1 MKKIVTEV
9 YFCLH
14 ILKLGQDRQNILA
27 EKRKG
32 GGLSLNVQSKG
43 QFYAKFLG
51 SFSLDFNGQRLWLK
65 GSPQK
70 KSMQL
75 LMALLKAGAEGAT
88 RQQLLEVVWKE
99 GGDPQKE
106 KSNLNQHLYYLR
118 QLIHESHFPEGKYI
132 IVQKP
137 RYYFT
142 EDYEIHSDTE
152 QLDQILEEI
161 RNAEAAGEDTLE
173 LLRQFCRGYTGE
185 FLPMLNGEEWV
196 VEKSAYYQKQ
206 YFSCLSRLCGRLK
219 EMGGYQEMLELCT
232 VASQIHPYDEWQAV
246 QIDCLVAMNRYK
258 DALKVYE
265 DAAEFFY
272 EDLGVSSLNRTIA
285 RYRNTEGRLHY
296 LSSALAG
303 IRKGLNEEE
312 RLWGAYC
319 CSYPSFVDVYRIVVR
334 MQERTGIGSLL
345 MVCTLNIAG
354 SGENTETWMERFRQF
369 MAGSIRNGDVYTRYS
384 PNQFLVL
391 LMQAE
396 EKDVENI
403 EERLKNGWKM
413 IDQAGKT
420 KLVLAVQ
427 TSGESR

>member
-1 MKKIVTEV
+1 M
-9 YFCLH
+9 
-14 ILKLGQDRQNILA
+14 
-27 EKRKG
+27 
-32 GGLSLNVQSKG
+32 NVQSKG

-118 QLIHESHFPEGKYI
+118 QLIQESHFPEGKYI

-219 EMGGYQEMLELCT
+219 EMGEYQEMLELCT

>member
-1 MKKIVTEV
+1 M
-9 YFCLH
+9 
-14 ILKLGQDRQNILA
+14 
-27 EKRKG
+27 
-32 GGLSLNVQSKG
+32 NVQSKG

-206 YFSCLSRLCGRLK
+206 YFSCLSRLCVRLK
-219 EMGGYQEMLELCT
+219 EMGEYQEMLELCT

-384 PNQFLVL
+384 SNQFLVL

>member
-1 MKKIVTEV
+1 M
-9 YFCLH
+9 
-14 ILKLGQDRQNILA
+14 
-27 EKRKG
+27 
-32 GGLSLNVQSKG
+32 NVQSKG

-206 YFSCLSRLCGRLK
+206 YFSCLSRLCVRLK
-219 EMGGYQEMLELCT
+219 EMGEYQEMLELCT

-272 EDLGVSSLNRTIA
+272 EDLGVSSLSRTIA

-319 CSYPSFVDVYRIVVR
+319 CSYPSFVDVYRIVIR

>member
-1 MKKIVTEV
+1 MTTKV

-152 QLDQILEEI
+152 QLDQIWEDI
-161 RNAEAAGEDTLE
+161 RNAEAAGEDT
-173 LLRQFCRGYTGE
+173 
-185 FLPMLNGEEWV
+185 
-196 VEKSAYYQKQ
+196 
-206 YFSCLSRLCGRLK
+206 
-219 EMGGYQEMLELCT
+219 LELCT

-345 MVCTLNIAG
+345 MVSQTVQVELMLDPGITCDPVTGACIYADQLTKIDWEFLVQAQNDNTPGGGDPGDPGGGSPGNPGGGSPGGNPPTVITETDVPLTTMIPDEEVPLAILLPKTGDNSHVTILAVISAG
-354 SGENTETWMERFRQF
+354 S
-369 MAGSIRNGDVYTRYS
+369 
-384 PNQFLVL
+384 FLL
-391 LMQAE
+391 LILLGAAQ
-396 EKDVENI
+396 
-403 EERLKNGWKM
+403 RKNRK
-413 IDQAGKT
+413 QK
-420 KLVLAVQ
+420 K
-427 TSGESR
+427 

>member
-1 MKKIVTEV
+1 
-9 YFCLH
+9 
-14 ILKLGQDRQNILA
+14 
-27 EKRKG
+27 
-32 GGLSLNVQSKG
+32 
-43 QFYAKFLG
+43 
-51 SFSLDFNGQRLWLK
+51 
-65 GSPQK
+65 
-70 KSMQL
+70 
-75 LMALLKAGAEGAT
+75 
-88 RQQLLEVVWKE
+88 
-99 GGDPQKE
+99 
-106 KSNLNQHLYYLR
+106 
-118 QLIHESHFPEGKYI
+118 
-132 IVQKP
+132 
-137 RYYFT
+137 
-142 EDYEIHSDTE
+142 
-152 QLDQILEEI
+152 
-161 RNAEAAGEDTLE
+161 
-173 LLRQFCRGYTGE
+173 
-185 FLPMLNGEEWV
+185 MLNGEEWV

-219 EMGGYQEMLELCT
+219 EMGEYQEMLELCT

-396 EKDVENI
+396 EKGVENI

>member
-1 MKKIVTEV
+1 MTTKV

-14 ILKLGQDRQNILA
+14 ALKFRQNRQNILA

-99 GGDPQKE
+99 GCDSQKE
-106 KSNLNQHLYYLR
+106 RSILNQHLYYLR
-118 QLIHESHFPEGKYI
+118 QLIQESHFPEGKYI
-132 IVQKP
+132 IVRKP

-173 LLRQFCRGYTGE
+173 LLRRFCRGYTGE

-219 EMGGYQEMLELCT
+219 EMGEYQEMLELCT

-272 EDLGVSSLNRTIA
+272 EDLGVSSLSRTIA

-319 CSYPSFVDVYRIVVR
+319 CSYPSFVDVYRIVIR

>member
-1 MKKIVTEV
+1 M
-9 YFCLH
+9 
-14 ILKLGQDRQNILA
+14 
-27 EKRKG
+27 
-32 GGLSLNVQSKG
+32 NVQSKG

-219 EMGGYQEMLELCT
+219 EMGEYQEMLELCT

-427 TSGESR
+427 TSGENK

>member
-1 MKKIVTEV
+1 M
-9 YFCLH
+9 
-14 ILKLGQDRQNILA
+14 
-27 EKRKG
+27 
-32 GGLSLNVQSKG
+32 NVQSKG

-118 QLIHESHFPEGKYI
+118 QLIQESHFPEGKYI

-219 EMGGYQEMLELCT
+219 EMGEYQEMLELCT

-345 MVCTLNIAG
+345 MVCTLDMVS
-354 SGENTETWMERFRQF
+354 SGENTEIWMERFRQF

>member
-1 MKKIVTEV
+1 MTTKV

-14 ILKLGQDRQNILA
+14 ALKFRQNRQNILA

-99 GGDPQKE
+99 GCDSQKE
-106 KSNLNQHLYYLR
+106 RSILNQHLYYLR
-118 QLIHESHFPEGKYI
+118 QLIQESHFPEGKYI
-132 IVQKP
+132 IVRKP

-173 LLRQFCRGYTGE
+173 LLRRFCRGYTGE

-206 YFSCLSRLCGRLK
+206 YFSCLSRLCSRLK
-219 EMGGYQEMLELCT
+219 EMGEYQEMLELCT

>member
-1 MKKIVTEV
+1 M
-9 YFCLH
+9 
-14 ILKLGQDRQNILA
+14 
-27 EKRKG
+27 
-32 GGLSLNVQSKG
+32 NVQSKG

-118 QLIHESHFPEGKYI
+118 QLIQESHFPEGKYI

-206 YFSCLSRLCGRLK
+206 YFSCLSRLCVRLK
-219 EMGGYQEMLELCT
+219 EMGEYQEMLELCT

>member
-1 MKKIVTEV
+1 MTTKV

-152 QLDQILEEI
+152 RLDQIWEEI

-173 LLRQFCRGYTGE
+173 LLRQFCRGYSGE

-219 EMGGYQEMLELCT
+219 EMGEYQEMLELCT

>member
-1 MKKIVTEV
+1 MTTKV

-14 ILKLGQDRQNILA
+14 ALKFRQNRQNILV

-99 GGDPQKE
+99 GCDSQKE
-106 KSNLNQHLYYLR
+106 RSILNQHLYYLR
-118 QLIHESHFPEGKYI
+118 QLIQESHFPEGKYI
-132 IVQKP
+132 IVRKP

-173 LLRQFCRGYTGE
+173 LLRRFCRGYTGE

-206 YFSCLSRLCGRLK
+206 YFSCLSRLCSRLK
-219 EMGGYQEMLELCT
+219 EMGEYQEMLELCT
-232 VASQIHPYDEWQAV
+232 AASQIHPYDEWQAV

-272 EDLGVSSLNRTIA
+272 EDLGVSSLSRTIA

-319 CSYPSFVDVYRIVVR
+319 CSYPSFVDVYRIVIR

>member
-1 MKKIVTEV
+1 MTTKV

-173 LLRQFCRGYTGE
+173 LLRQFCRGYSGE

-219 EMGGYQEMLELCT
+219 EMGEYQEMLELCT

>member
-1 MKKIVTEV
+1 M
-9 YFCLH
+9 
-14 ILKLGQDRQNILA
+14 
-27 EKRKG
+27 
-32 GGLSLNVQSKG
+32 NVQSKG

-99 GGDPQKE
+99 GCDSQKE
-106 KSNLNQHLYYLR
+106 RSILNQHLYYLR
-118 QLIHESHFPEGKYI
+118 QLIQESHFPEGKYI
-132 IVQKP
+132 IVRKP

-173 LLRQFCRGYTGE
+173 LLRRFCRGYTGE

-206 YFSCLSRLCGRLK
+206 YFSCLSRLCSRLK
-219 EMGGYQEMLELCT
+219 EMGEYQEMLELCT

>member
-1 MKKIVTEV
+1 M
-9 YFCLH
+9 
-14 ILKLGQDRQNILA
+14 
-27 EKRKG
+27 
-32 GGLSLNVQSKG
+32 NVQSKG

-219 EMGGYQEMLELCT
+219 EMGEYQEMLELCT

-345 MVCTLNIAG
+345 MVCTLDMVS
-354 SGENTETWMERFRQF
+354 SGENTEIWMERFRQF

>member
-1 MKKIVTEV
+1 MTTKV

-14 ILKLGQDRQNILA
+14 ALKFRQNRQNILV

-99 GGDPQKE
+99 GCDSQKE
-106 KSNLNQHLYYLR
+106 RSILNQHLYYLR
-118 QLIHESHFPEGKYI
+118 QLIQESHFPEGKYI
-132 IVQKP
+132 IVRKP

-173 LLRQFCRGYTGE
+173 LLRRFCRGYTGE

-206 YFSCLSRLCGRLK
+206 YFSCLSRLCSRLK
-219 EMGGYQEMLELCT
+219 EMGEYQEMLELCT
-232 VASQIHPYDEWQAV
+232 AASQIHPYDEWQAV

-319 CSYPSFVDVYRIVVR
+319 CSYPSFVDVYRIVIR

>member
-1 MKKIVTEV
+1 M
-9 YFCLH
+9 
-14 ILKLGQDRQNILA
+14 
-27 EKRKG
+27 
-32 GGLSLNVQSKG
+32 NVQSKG

-99 GGDPQKE
+99 GCDSQKE
-106 KSNLNQHLYYLR
+106 RSILNQHLYYLR
-118 QLIHESHFPEGKYI
+118 QLIQESHFPEGKYI
-132 IVQKP
+132 IVRKP

-219 EMGGYQEMLELCT
+219 EMGEYQEMLELCT

>member
-1 MKKIVTEV
+1 M
-9 YFCLH
+9 
-14 ILKLGQDRQNILA
+14 
-27 EKRKG
+27 
-32 GGLSLNVQSKG
+32 NVQSKG

-99 GGDPQKE
+99 GCDSQKE
-106 KSNLNQHLYYLR
+106 RSILNQHLYYLR
-118 QLIHESHFPEGKYI
+118 QLIQESHFPEGKYI

-219 EMGGYQEMLELCT
+219 EMGEYQEMLELCT

-345 MVCTLNIAG
+345 MVCTLDMVS
-354 SGENTETWMERFRQF
+354 SGENTEIWMERFRQF

>member
-1 MKKIVTEV
+1 MTTKV

-173 LLRQFCRGYTGE
+173 LLRRFCRGYTGE

-219 EMGGYQEMLELCT
+219 EMGEYQEMLELCT

-272 EDLGVSSLNRTIA
+272 EDLGVSSLSRTIA

-319 CSYPSFVDVYRIVVR
+319 CSYPSFVDVYRIVIR

>member
-1 MKKIVTEV
+1 M
-9 YFCLH
+9 
-14 ILKLGQDRQNILA
+14 
-27 EKRKG
+27 
-32 GGLSLNVQSKG
+32 NVQSKG

-219 EMGGYQEMLELCT
+219 EMGEYQEMLELCT

-319 CSYPSFVDVYRIVVR
+319 CSYPSFVDVYRIVIR

>member
-1 MKKIVTEV
+1 M
-9 YFCLH
+9 
-14 ILKLGQDRQNILA
+14 
-27 EKRKG
+27 
-32 GGLSLNVQSKG
+32 NVQSKG

-99 GGDPQKE
+99 GCDSQKE
-106 KSNLNQHLYYLR
+106 RSILNQHLYYLR
-118 QLIHESHFPEGKYI
+118 QLIQESHFPEGKYI
-132 IVQKP
+132 IVRKP

-152 QLDQILEEI
+152 QLDRILEEI
-161 RNAEAAGEDTLE
+161 RNAEVAGEDTLE
-173 LLRQFCRGYTGE
+173 LLRRFCRGYTGE

-206 YFSCLSRLCGRLK
+206 YFSCLSRLCSRLK
-219 EMGGYQEMLELCT
+219 EMGEYQEMLELCT

-319 CSYPSFVDVYRIVVR
+319 CSYPSFVDVYRIVIR

>member
-1 MKKIVTEV
+1 M
-9 YFCLH
+9 
-14 ILKLGQDRQNILA
+14 
-27 EKRKG
+27 
-32 GGLSLNVQSKG
+32 
-43 QFYAKFLG
+43 
-51 SFSLDFNGQRLWLK
+51 DFNGQRLWLK

-152 QLDQILEEI
+152 RLDQIWEEI

-173 LLRQFCRGYTGE
+173 LLRQFCRGYSGE

-219 EMGGYQEMLELCT
+219 EMGEYQEMLELCT

>member
-1 MKKIVTEV
+1 M
-9 YFCLH
+9 
-14 ILKLGQDRQNILA
+14 
-27 EKRKG
+27 
-32 GGLSLNVQSKG
+32 NVQSKG

-99 GGDPQKE
+99 GCDSQKE
-106 KSNLNQHLYYLR
+106 RSILNQHLYYLR
-118 QLIHESHFPEGKYI
+118 QLIQESHFPEGKYI
-132 IVQKP
+132 IVRKP

-173 LLRQFCRGYTGE
+173 LLRRFCRGYTGE

-206 YFSCLSRLCGRLK
+206 YFSCLSRLCSRLK
-219 EMGGYQEMLELCT
+219 EMGEYQEMLELCT
-232 VASQIHPYDEWQAV
+232 AASQIHPYDEWQAV

-272 EDLGVSSLNRTIA
+272 EDLGVSSLSRTIA

-319 CSYPSFVDVYRIVVR
+319 CSYPSFVDVYRIVIR

>member
-1 MKKIVTEV
+1 M
-9 YFCLH
+9 
-14 ILKLGQDRQNILA
+14 
-27 EKRKG
+27 
-32 GGLSLNVQSKG
+32 NVQSKG

-99 GGDPQKE
+99 GCDSQKE
-106 KSNLNQHLYYLR
+106 RSILNQHLYYLR

-152 QLDQILEEI
+152 RLDQIWEDI

-219 EMGGYQEMLELCT
+219 EMGEYQEMLELCT

-345 MVCTLNIAG
+345 MVCTLDMVS
-354 SGENTETWMERFRQF
+354 SGENTEIWMERFRQF

>member
-1 MKKIVTEV
+1 M
-9 YFCLH
+9 
-14 ILKLGQDRQNILA
+14 
-27 EKRKG
+27 
-32 GGLSLNVQSKG
+32 
-43 QFYAKFLG
+43 
-51 SFSLDFNGQRLWLK
+51 DFNGQRLWLK

-219 EMGGYQEMLELCT
+219 EMGEYQEMLELCT

>member
-1 MKKIVTEV
+1 M
-9 YFCLH
+9 
-14 ILKLGQDRQNILA
+14 
-27 EKRKG
+27 
-32 GGLSLNVQSKG
+32 NVQSKG

-219 EMGGYQEMLELCT
+219 EMGEYQEMLELCT

-303 IRKGLNEEE
+303 MRKGLNEEE

>member
-1 MKKIVTEV
+1 M
-9 YFCLH
+9 
-14 ILKLGQDRQNILA
+14 
-27 EKRKG
+27 
-32 GGLSLNVQSKG
+32 NVQSKG

-173 LLRQFCRGYTGE
+173 LLRRFCRGYTGE

-206 YFSCLSRLCGRLK
+206 YFSCLSRLCSRLK
-219 EMGGYQEMLELCT
+219 EMGEYQEMLELCT

>member
-1 MKKIVTEV
+1 M
-9 YFCLH
+9 
-14 ILKLGQDRQNILA
+14 
-27 EKRKG
+27 
-32 GGLSLNVQSKG
+32 NVQSKG

-173 LLRQFCRGYTGE
+173 LLRQFCRGYSGE

-219 EMGGYQEMLELCT
+219 EMGEYQEMLELCT

>member
-1 MKKIVTEV
+1 M
-9 YFCLH
+9 
-14 ILKLGQDRQNILA
+14 
-27 EKRKG
+27 
-32 GGLSLNVQSKG
+32 NVQSKG

-99 GGDPQKE
+99 GCDSQKE
-106 KSNLNQHLYYLR
+106 RSILNQHLYYLR
-118 QLIHESHFPEGKYI
+118 QLIQESHFPEGKYI
-132 IVQKP
+132 IVRKP
-137 RYYFT
+137 KYYFT

-173 LLRQFCRGYTGE
+173 LLRRFCRGYTGE

-206 YFSCLSRLCGRLK
+206 YFSCLSRLCSRLK
-219 EMGGYQEMLELCT
+219 EMGEYQEMLELCT
-232 VASQIHPYDEWQAV
+232 AASQIHPYDEWQAV

>member
-1 MKKIVTEV
+1 M
-9 YFCLH
+9 
-14 ILKLGQDRQNILA
+14 
-27 EKRKG
+27 
-32 GGLSLNVQSKG
+32 NVQSKG

-118 QLIHESHFPEGKYI
+118 QLIQESHFPEGKYI
-132 IVQKP
+132 IVRKP

-219 EMGGYQEMLELCT
+219 EMGEYQEMLELCT

-345 MVCTLNIAG
+345 MVCTLDMVS
-354 SGENTETWMERFRQF
+354 SGENTEIWMERFRQF

>member
-1 MKKIVTEV
+1 MTTKV

-173 LLRQFCRGYTGE
+173 LLRQFCRGYSGE

-206 YFSCLSRLCGRLK
+206 YFSCLSRLCVRLK
-219 EMGGYQEMLELCT
+219 EMGEYQEMLELCT

>member
-1 MKKIVTEV
+1 M
-9 YFCLH
+9 
-14 ILKLGQDRQNILA
+14 
-27 EKRKG
+27 
-32 GGLSLNVQSKG
+32 NVQSKG

-152 QLDQILEEI
+152 QLDQIWEDI

-219 EMGGYQEMLELCT
+219 EMGEYQEMLELCT

>member
-1 MKKIVTEV
+1 M
-9 YFCLH
+9 
-14 ILKLGQDRQNILA
+14 
-27 EKRKG
+27 
-32 GGLSLNVQSKG
+32 NVQSKG

-219 EMGGYQEMLELCT
+219 EMGEYQEMLELCT

-345 MVCTLNIAG
+345 MVCTLDMVS

>member
-1 MKKIVTEV
+1 MTTKV

-118 QLIHESHFPEGKYI
+118 QLIQESHFPEGKYI

-219 EMGGYQEMLELCT
+219 EMGEYQEMLELCT

-345 MVCTLNIAG
+345 MVCTLDMVS
-354 SGENTETWMERFRQF
+354 SGENTEIWMERFRQF

>member
-1 MKKIVTEV
+1 M
-9 YFCLH
+9 
-14 ILKLGQDRQNILA
+14 
-27 EKRKG
+27 
-32 GGLSLNVQSKG
+32 NVQSKG

-152 QLDQILEEI
+152 RLDQIWEDI

-219 EMGGYQEMLELCT
+219 EMGEYQEMLELCT

-345 MVCTLNIAG
+345 MVCTLDMVS
-354 SGENTETWMERFRQF
+354 SGENTEIWMERFRQF

>member
-1 MKKIVTEV
+1 MTTKV

-219 EMGGYQEMLELCT
+219 EMGEYQEMLELCT

-345 MVCTLNIAG
+345 MVCTLDIVS
-354 SGENTETWMERFRQF
+354 SGENTEIWMERFRQF

>member
-1 MKKIVTEV
+1 M
-9 YFCLH
+9 
-14 ILKLGQDRQNILA
+14 
-27 EKRKG
+27 
-32 GGLSLNVQSKG
+32 NVQSKG

-219 EMGGYQEMLELCT
+219 EMGEYQEMLELCT

-384 PNQFLVL
+384 ANQFLVL

>member
-1 MKKIVTEV
+1 M
-9 YFCLH
+9 
-14 ILKLGQDRQNILA
+14 
-27 EKRKG
+27 
-32 GGLSLNVQSKG
+32 NVQSKG

-152 QLDQILEEI
+152 RLDQIWEDI

-219 EMGGYQEMLELCT
+219 EMGEYQEMLELCT